1 MAEPSRI
8 QLQMMLVQQAGPGA
22 LPLSILPPASFLPF
36 LRQVEQ
42 LAVEER
48 LRPVLV
54 YWSRQSA
61 ARLLPAGSRFREL
74 MRDAYCVSIFSED
87 RLDPPDEWCFLL
99 ESHGL
104 CLVVYGQQALES
116 PDGEKYQCTGSME
129 PALVKQAFDR
139 LLPKW
144 QQLDLSESNRLED
157 ARANLGP
164 SGSAPPYMQRMRSA
178 WPIVKAPIQQ
188 GLILDPLHGVGGG
201 DSFSSGPIMPDNSL
215 GKIQPIAFEGGGG
228 GNANPGQ
235 GIIMPVSPIISS
247 AAAIIASSVPTLGTP
262 VMDAKSAAA
271 DALNPVGAPQVPP
284 PVIEV
289 DDGKDGA
296 PPTRP
301 MLVDDSNDG
310 AEEGQGLMP
319 PAAQSIIS
327 EIIGRL
333 RHQSDL
339 SSILQFAIE
348 MLALSTHADR
358 GLIWRI
364 EGDHLKVTN
373 EFALS
378 GHNCFLQNQLTSH
391 ESMAVVFEFLSRFPD
406 ETGVGVISIPNTSRD
421 TNLHK
426 VSPTLSS
433 LIELGG
439 VKARLMAQLRSRG
452 TFFGFL
458 ELQQCSGPREWN
470 PIDAVVLQKVAEV
483 LAVVVQQTA
492 DQSKIEMDAQ
502 EMKLINEIAS
512 LFRESRGMSTK
523 DSLVKSVMLVA
534 KHMGFI
540 HSEIYLYNKEESV
553 LEPQTRD
560 AEVDSVDI
568 SDKDNP
574 FVEVFNSG
582 RGKMINIEYTRKADP
597 FFKHDMALVL
607 PLTSEGSRLGVIG
620 LWQRSQDRPDFRP
633 QDRELG
639 LTIAGHLSNVIRADQ
654 AILQIRSDQAR
665 AALINRVSSEI
676 RNALKRADQIMD
688 TLVEALQEF
697 FDLEL
702 CVASLYDDTD
712 ETFRG
717 SKVAGEDSLHHDGN
731 NGNGSVSPL
740 ETRDNVP
747 MNLGE
752 HLFAAYRDRL
762 KEGETIFLTK
772 DEISEE
778 LSEDLEDDD
787 IAEFNGTS
795 ATLVPLFYAGNFK
808 AALCMVSKDPQ
819 ARQLP
824 EKDMHMVLDL
834 ADRVAVVISH
844 AELFAK
850 VELESITDPMTGL
863 FNRRHFEGQLSKEID
878 RYQRFGHPFSFIII
892 DLDYLK
898 KINDTLG
905 HDYGDDAIKH
915 IGNVLKKSVRDVD
928 TVARFGGEEFVV
940 LLPETDLKWARMVA
954 ERICTSI
961 REKTVEGIGTVT
973 ASVGVAVFPRDAD
986 DKEKLF
992 ELADK
997 ALFLAKHRGRDQVCT
1012 VAEDLMPSGSEVA
1025 ISEDMKKK
1033 VDGDRYEA
1041 IANATAPT
1049 PKPDVNLKLDTIP
1062 VFDLEMV
1069 ADKGILGI
1077 LAQII
1082 KTLEEKDAYGPD
1094 RSPRVYSYASKM
1106 ATSLHLSK
1114 EHAEIVSLAAV
1125 LSNLGKISIP
1135 EDILKKPGKLSS
1147 SELDVIHQTPTVG
1160 AKLLEPAKLLYR
1172 VSQIIEACHEHWD
1185 GQGYPNGL
1193 RGHDIP
1199 VEAQIVS
1206 LVDSYVAMTS
1216 DRPYRE
1222 ALSHDESVR
1231 QIQADSGKRWDARLV
1246 KIFLSILQ
1254 KEQKQT

>member
-36 LRQVEQ
+36 LRQVE
-42 LAVEER
+42 LLTVEER

-74 MRDAYCVSIFSED
+74 MRDACVSIFSED
-87 RLDPPDEWCFLL
+87 RLDPPDEWCFLI

-201 DSFSSGPIMPDNSL
+201 EPFASGPAIADTSI

-228 GNANPGQ
+228 GNTNPGQ
-235 GIIMPVSPIISS
+235 NIILPVSPIISS
-247 AAAIIASSVPTLGTP
+247 SSVIAPSQPSLGTP
-262 VMDAKSAAA
+262 VMDARTAAA
-271 DALNPVGAPQVPP
+271 EAKGGAGAPPVPP
-284 PVIEV
+284 PIVALDPG
-289 DDGKDGA
+289 DDGSPA
-296 PPTRP
+296 QIP
-301 MLVDDSNDG
+301 MLLDENDG
-310 AEEGQGLMP
+310 AGEEVLGLMP

-348 MLALSTHADR
+348 MLALNTHADR

-373 EFALS
+373 EFSLS

-560 AEVDSVDI
+560 SQVDSVDI

-582 RGKMINIEYTRKADP
+582 RGKMINIEYTRRADP

-620 LWQRSQDRPDFRP
+620 LWQRSQDRPEFRP

-688 TLVEALQEF
+688 TLVEALHEF

-702 CVASLYDDTD
+702 CVAALYDVND
-712 ETFRG
+712 ETFG
-717 SKVAGEDSLHHDGN
+717 ASKVAGEESLTHDHGN
-731 NGNGSVSPL
+731 NNGSVSPL
-740 ETRDNVP
+740 ESRDAKP
-747 MNLGE
+747 KNLGE
-752 HLFAAYRDRL
+752 HLFTAYKDRL
-762 KEGETIFLTK
+762 KEGEAIFLSS
-772 DEISEE
+772 DEIIEQ
-778 LSEDLEDDD
+778 LDG
-787 IAEFNGTS
+787 EFPEFHGGT
-795 ATLVPLFYAGNFK
+795 ATMVPLFYAGNFK
-808 AALCMVSKDPQ
+808 AALCMVSKEQ
-819 ARQLP
+819 QTRQLP

-905 HDYGDDAIKH
+905 HDYGDAAIKH

-961 REKTVEGIGTVT
+961 REKSVEGIGTVT

-997 ALFLAKHRGRDQVCT
+997 ALFLAKHRGRNQVCT

-1025 ISEDMKKK
+1025 ISEDMKRK
-1033 VDGDRYEA
+1033 VDADRYEA
-1041 IANATAPT
+1041 IAEAEAGVATA
-1049 PKPDVNLKLDTIP
+1049 KAKAEVKLKLDTIP
-1062 VFDLEMV
+1062 AFDLEMV

-1082 KTLEEKDAYGPD
+1082 KTLEEKDSYGPD

-1135 EDILKKPGKLSS
+1135 EDILKKPGPLSD

-1216 DRPYRE
+1216 DRPYRG
-1222 ALSHDESVR
+1222 ALSHDETVR

-1254 KEQKQT
+1254 KEQKQTAS

>member
-22 LPLSILPPASFLPF
+22 LPLSILPPQSFLPF

-188 GLILDPLHGVGGG
+188 GLILDPLQGVAGS
-201 DSFSSGPIMPDNSL
+201 DTFVPTPPVIDTSF
-215 GKIQPIAFEGGGG
+215 GKIQPIAFDGGG
-228 GNANPGQ
+228 GNGGGLAPGA
-235 GIIMPVSPIISS
+235 GAIIMPMQNSGPAAVIGPSTVFEGSVPSLDLPISS
-247 AAAIIASSVPTLGTP
+247 IVNDAIAP
-262 VMDAKSAAA
+262 V
-271 DALNPVGAPQVPP
+271 VPP
-284 PVIEV
+284 VTHIDVDEGDLTLEAHKVVIDADE
-289 DDGKDGA
+289 
-296 PPTRP
+296 PQP
-301 MLVDDSNDG
+301 
-310 AEEGQGLMP
+310 LMP

-339 SSILQFAIE
+339 NSILQFAIE
-348 MLALSTHADR
+348 MLTLNTGADR

-378 GHNCFLQNQLTSH
+378 GHNCFLQNQLTSD
-391 ESMAVVFEFLSRFPD
+391 ESTAVVLEFLSRFPD
-406 ETGVGVISIPNTSRD
+406 ETGVGVISIPNTARD

-439 VKARLMAQLRSRG
+439 VQARLMAQLRSRG
-452 TFFGFL
+452 HFFGFL
-458 ELQQCSGPREWN
+458 ELQQCTGPREWN

-502 EMKLINEIAS
+502 EMKLINDIAS

-534 KHMGFI
+534 RHMGFI
-540 HSEIYLYNKEESV
+540 HFEIYLYNKEESV
-553 LEPQTRD
+553 LEPQTRNSETE
-560 AEVDSVDI
+560 AVDI
-568 SDKDNP
+568 SDKSNP

-582 RGKMINIEYTRKADP
+582 RGKMINIEFSRKADP

-620 LWQRSQDRPDFRP
+620 LWHRSQDRPDFRP

-639 LTIAGHLSNVIRADQ
+639 MTISGHLSNVIRADQ

-676 RNALKRADQIMD
+676 RNALKRADQIME
-688 TLVEALQEF
+688 TLVEALHEF
-697 FDLEL
+697 FDLKL
-702 CVASLYDDTD
+702 CVASLYDNNA
-712 ETFRG
+712 EMFRG
-717 SKVAGEDSLHHDGN
+717 SKVAGEDNLSGDSH
-731 NGNGSVSPL
+731 SKISPL
-740 ETRDNVP
+740 ENPDDKP
-747 MNLGE
+747 KNLGE
-752 HLFAAYRDRL
+752 HLFSICKDRL
-762 KEGETIFLTK
+762 KDGETIFLTK
-772 DEISEE
+772 SDVEDKLDAVVANE
-778 LSEDLEDDD
+778 L
-787 IAEFNGTS
+787 NGNAVTM
-795 ATLVPLFYAGNFK
+795 VPLFYAGNFK
-808 AALCMVSKDPQ
+808 AALCMVSKEQ
-819 ARQLP
+819 AQIRQLP

-863 FNRRHFEGQLSKEID
+863 YNRRHFEGQLTKEID

-898 KINDTLG
+898 RINDTLG

-915 IGNVLKKSVRDVD
+915 IGNVLKKSIRDVD

-961 REKTVEGIGTVT
+961 REKYVEGVGTVT
-973 ASVGVAVFPRDAD
+973 ASLGVAVFPRDAD
-986 DKEKLF
+986 DKERLF

-1012 VAEDLMPSGSEVA
+1012 VADDLMSSGAEA
-1025 ISEDMKKK
+1025 IISEDMKDK
-1033 VDGDRYEA
+1033 VDKDRYVPLGGTSAPAAAPAETPEA
-1041 IANATAPT
+1041 NR
-1049 PKPDVNLKLDTIP
+1049 LKLDTIP
-1062 VFDLEMV
+1062 AFDLEMV

-1082 KTLEEKDAYGPD
+1082 KTLEEKDSYGPE
-1094 RSPRVYSYASKM
+1094 RSPRVYGYASKM

-1114 EHAEIVSLAAV
+1114 EHAEVVSLAAV

-1135 EDILKKPGKLSS
+1135 EEILKKPGPLSDQ
-1147 SELDVIHQTPTVG
+1147 ELGVIHKTPTVG

-1206 LVDSYVAMTS
+1206 LVDCYVAMTS

-1222 ALSHDESVR
+1222 ALSHEESVR
-1231 QIQADSGKRWDARLV
+1231 QIQSDSGKRWDARLV

-1254 KEQKQT
+1254 KEQKQS

>member
-1 MAEPSRI
+1 
-8 QLQMMLVQQAGPGA
+8 MMLVQQAGPGA

-42 LAVEER
+42 LSVEER

-54 YWSRQSA
+54 YWSRQAA
-61 ARLLPAGSRFREL
+61 ARLLPSGPRFREL
-74 MRDAYCVSIFSED
+74 MRDACVSIFSED

-99 ESHGL
+99 ESNGL

-178 WPIVKAPIQQ
+178 WPIVKAPIQT
-188 GLILDPLHGVGGG
+188 GLILDPLHGVGGP
-201 DSFSSGPIMPDNSL
+201 DFAPVLGPADPLL
-215 GKIQPIAFEGGGG
+215 GRIQPIALDVGSKSGGISPS
-228 GNANPGQ
+228 A
-235 GIIMPVSPIISS
+235 IMPVGPTTQ
-247 AAAIIASSVPTLGTP
+247 AAIIAPVVPALGSP
-262 VMDAKSAAA
+262 IMDARAPEA
-271 DALNPVGAPQVPP
+271 DSIRIPIPP
-284 PVIEV
+284 TPPLITEKNEESR
-289 DDGKDGA
+289 DGKVLEPA
-296 PPTRP
+296 K
-301 MLVDDSNDG
+301 VEENDD
-310 AEEGQGLMP
+310 AQPLMP

-348 MLALSTHADR
+348 MLALNTHADR

-421 TNLHK
+421 GNLHK

-439 VKARLMAQLRSRG
+439 VQARLMAQLRSRG

-540 HSEIYLYNKEESV
+540 HSEIYLYNKEENV
-553 LEPQTRD
+553 LEPQTRHSVTE
-560 AEVDSVDI
+560 AVDL
-568 SDKDNP
+568 SDKENP

-582 RGKMINIEYTRKADP
+582 RGKMINIEYSRKADP
-597 FFKHDMALVL
+597 FFRHDMALVL
-607 PLTSEGSRLGVIG
+607 PLTSEGARLGVIG
-620 LWQRSQDRPDFRP
+620 LWHRSSDRPDFRP

-676 RNALKRADQIMD
+676 RNALKRADQIME
-688 TLVEALQEF
+688 TLVEALHEF

-702 CVASLYDDTD
+702 CVASLYDDYSD
-712 ETFRG
+712 MFRG
-717 SKVAGEDSLHHDGN
+717 SKVAGDDTYNQDN
-731 NGNGSVSPL
+731 NGDNRSPL
-740 ETRDNVP
+740 EKPDDAP
-747 MNLGE
+747 KNLGE
-752 HLFAAYRDRL
+752 ALFNAFKDRL
-762 KEGETIFLTK
+762 KEGETIFLLK
-772 DEISEE
+772 DELNGLVS
-778 LSEDLEDDD
+778 
-787 IAEFNGTS
+787 AEVASHFNGS
-795 ATLVPLFYAGNFK
+795 AATLVPLFYAGSFK
-808 AALCMVSKDPQ
+808 AALCMVAKEQ

-850 VELESITDPMTGL
+850 VELESITDPMTTL
-863 FNRRHFEGQLSKEID
+863 YNRRHFEGQLSKEID

-892 DLDYLK
+892 DLDFLK
-898 KINDTLG
+898 RINDTLG
-905 HDYGDDAIKH
+905 HDYGDAAIKH
-915 IGNVLKKSVRDVD
+915 IGLVLKKAVRDVD

-961 REKTVEGIGTVT
+961 REKTVEGVGTVT

-1012 VAEDLMPSGSEVA
+1012 VADDLMPSGSEVE

-1033 VDGDRYEA
+1033 VDAGRHPEP
-1041 IANATAPT
+1041 APT
-1049 PKPDVNLKLDTIP
+1049 KPEVNLKLDKIP
-1062 VFDLEMV
+1062 AFDLEMV

-1082 KTLEEKDAYGPD
+1082 KTLEEKDSYGPE
-1094 RSPRVYSYASKM
+1094 RSTRVYSYASKM

-1125 LSNLGKISIP
+1125 LSNLGKISTP
-1135 EDILKKPGKLSS
+1135 EEILKKPGPLTE
-1147 SELDVIHQTPTVG
+1147 SEMDVIHQTPTVG

-1199 VEAQIVS
+1199 VESQIVS
-1206 LVDSYVAMTS
+1206 LVDCYVAMTS

-1231 QIQADSGKRWDARLV
+1231 QIQSDSGKRWDARLV

-1254 KEQKQT
+1254 KEQKQV

>member
-42 LAVEER
+42 LTVEER
-48 LRPVLV
+48 LKPVLV

-188 GLILDPLHGVGGG
+188 GLILDPLHGVAGG
-201 DSFSSGPIMPDNSL
+201 DSFIAGPSPIDTSI
-215 GKIQPIAFEGGGG
+215 GKIQPIAFDGGGG
-228 GNANPGQ
+228 GQSVILPGT
-235 GIIMPVSPIISS
+235 PIT
-247 AAAIIASSVPTLGTP
+247 AAAVIAPSAPALGTP
-262 VMDAKSAAA
+262 VMEAKTAAA
-271 DALNPVGAPQVPP
+271 DAKSGVAP
-284 PVIEV
+284 PVVPAIIEV
-289 DDGKDGA
+289 DDGEDGKDGQDGKDGKQ
-296 PPTRP
+296 PPEP
-301 MLVDDSNDG
+301 VIKIEEQPEDG
-310 AEEGQGLMP
+310 HLMP

-348 MLALSTHADR
+348 MLALNTHADR

-540 HSEIYLYNKEESV
+540 HSEIYLYNKEEAV

-560 AEVDSVDI
+560 SEVDSVEI
-568 SDKDNP
+568 SDKENP

-582 RGKMINIEYTRKADP
+582 RGKMINIEYSRKADP
-597 FFKHDMALVL
+597 FFKYDMALVL
-607 PLTSEGSRLGVIG
+607 PLTSEGTRLGVIG

-688 TLVEALQEF
+688 TLVEALHEF

-702 CVASLYDDTD
+702 CVASLYDNLD

-717 SKVAGEDSLHHDGN
+717 SKVAGEDSLHHEN
-731 NGNGSVSPL
+731 NGNLSPL
-740 ETRDNVP
+740 ENKGDAP
-747 MNLGE
+747 KNLGE
-752 HLFAAYRDRL
+752 YLFAAFKERL

-772 DEISEE
+772 EEIAEE
-778 LSEDLEDDD
+778 LEEEDIDD
-787 IAEFNGTS
+787 FNGNS

-808 AALCMVSKDPQ
+808 AALCMVSKEQ
-819 ARQLP
+819 QTRQLP

-905 HDYGDDAIKH
+905 HDFGDDAIKH

-961 REKTVEGIGTVT
+961 REKPVEGVGTVT

-1033 VDGDRYEA
+1033 VDEDRYGA
-1041 IANATAPT
+1041 IAAATKAEPV
-1049 PKPDVNLKLDTIP
+1049 KLKLDTIP
-1062 VFDLEMV
+1062 SFDLEMV

-1082 KTLEEKDAYGPD
+1082 KTLEEKDAYGPE

-1135 EDILKKPGKLSS
+1135 EDILKKPGPLSDT
-1147 SELDVIHQTPTVG
+1147 ELDVIHQTPTVG

-1199 VEAQIVS
+1199 VESQIVS

-1222 ALSHDESVR
+1222 ALSHEESVR

-1254 KEQKQT
+1254 KETKEQKQA

>member
-22 LPLSILPPASFLPF
+22 LPLSILPPQSFLPF

-188 GLILDPLHGVGGG
+188 GLILDPLHGVGG
-201 DSFSSGPIMPDNSL
+201 PDTFVPAPSPL
-215 GKIQPIAFEGGGG
+215 DTAFQKIQPIAFEGGGG
-228 GNANPGQ
+228 NGGGLGSSAPGSSA
-235 GIIMPVSPIISS
+235 IIMPMSATGPAAVIGPSTVFEGAVPQLELPEISD
-247 AAAIIASSVPTLGTP
+247 AAI
-262 VMDAKSAAA
+262 
-271 DALNPVGAPQVPP
+271 APPAVPP
-284 PVIEV
+284 VTHIDIDDELSLEAHKIVI
-289 DDGKDGA
+289 
-296 PPTRP
+296 
-301 MLVDDSNDG
+301 DDS
-310 AEEGQGLMP
+310 EEPSPLMP

-348 MLALSTHADR
+348 MLALNTNADR

-406 ETGVGVISIPNTSRD
+406 ETGGGVISIPNTARD

-439 VKARLMAQLRSRG
+439 VQARLMAQLRSRG

-458 ELQQCSGPREWN
+458 ELQQCTGPREWN

-534 KHMGFI
+534 RHMGFI
-540 HSEIYLYNKEESV
+540 HSEIYLFNKEESV
-553 LEPQTRD
+553 LEPQTRHSETE
-560 AEVDSVDI
+560 AVDV
-568 SDKDNP
+568 SDKSNP

-582 RGKMINIEYTRKADP
+582 RGKMINIEFSRKPDP

-620 LWQRSQDRPDFRP
+620 LWHRSQDRPDFRP

-676 RNALKRADQIMD
+676 RNALKRADQIME
-688 TLVEALQEF
+688 TLVEALHEF
-697 FDLEL
+697 FDLKL
-702 CVASLYDDTD
+702 CVASLYDNNA
-712 ETFRG
+712 EMFRG
-717 SKVAGEDSLHHDGN
+717 SKVAGEDNLSGGDSQSKL
-731 NGNGSVSPL
+731 SPL
-740 ETRDNVP
+740 ENKDDKP
-747 MNLGE
+747 KNLGE
-752 HLFAAYRDRL
+752 HLFSICKDRL
-762 KEGETIFLTK
+762 KDGETIFLTK
-772 DEISEE
+772 DEIEDRLDDVVANE
-778 LSEDLEDDD
+778 L
-787 IAEFNGTS
+787 NGNSVTM
-795 ATLVPLFYAGNFK
+795 VPLFYAGNFK
-808 AALCMVSKDPQ
+808 AALCMVSKEQ
-819 ARQLP
+819 QQIRQLP

-863 FNRRHFEGQLSKEID
+863 YNRRHFEGQLSKEID

-898 KINDTLG
+898 RINDTLG

-915 IGNVLKKSVRDVD
+915 IGNVLKKSIRDVD

-961 REKTVEGIGTVT
+961 REKPVEGVGTVT
-973 ASVGVAVFPRDAD
+973 ASLGVAVFPRDAD
-986 DKEKLF
+986 DKERLF

-1012 VAEDLMPSGSEVA
+1012 VADDLMQSGSEVEF
-1025 ISEDMKKK
+1025 SDDMKEK
-1033 VDGDRYEA
+1033 VDKDRYVPLA
-1041 IANATAPT
+1041 GASAPA
-1049 PKPDVNLKLDTIP
+1049 PAVPAPVSMKLDAIP
-1062 VFDLEMV
+1062 AFDLEMV

-1082 KTLEEKDAYGPD
+1082 KTLEEKDAYGPE
-1094 RSPRVYSYASKM
+1094 RSPRVYGYASKM

-1114 EHAEIVSLAAV
+1114 EHAEVVSLAAV

-1135 EDILKKPGKLSS
+1135 EDILKKPGPLSEE
-1147 SELDVIHQTPTVG
+1147 ELSVIHQTPSVG

-1206 LVDSYVAMTS
+1206 LVDCYVAMTS

-1222 ALSHDESVR
+1222 ALSHEESVR
-1231 QIQADSGKRWDARLV
+1231 QIQSDSGKRWDARLV

>member
-8 QLQMMLVQQAGPGA
+8 QLQMMLVQQGGPGA
-22 LPLSILPPASFLPF
+22 LPLSILPPQSFLPF

-164 SGSAPPYMQRMRSA
+164 SGSAPPYMQRVRSA

-188 GLILDPLHGVGGG
+188 GLILDPLHGVGGP
-201 DSFSSGPIMPDNSL
+201 DSFVPTPMPMDTSF
-215 GKIQPIAFEGGGG
+215 GKIQPIAFDSVGG
-228 GNANPGQ
+228 GNGGSIISPPGA
-235 GIIMPVSPIISS
+235 GAIIMPMASNTGPAAVIGPSTTFEDSILSLEVPNSMFADIS
-247 AAAIIASSVPTLGTP
+247 AAPPA
-262 VMDAKSAAA
+262 
-271 DALNPVGAPQVPP
+271 VPP
-284 PVIEV
+284 VTHIDV
-289 DDGKDGA
+289 DDGDLTLESHKI
-296 PPTRP
+296 
-301 MLVDDSNDG
+301 VIDDSG
-310 AEEGQGLMP
+310 EPQPLMP

-348 MLALSTHADR
+348 MLAINTNADR

-406 ETGVGVISIPNTSRD
+406 ETGVGVISIPNTARD

-439 VKARLMAQLRSRG
+439 VQARLMAQLRSRG

-458 ELQQCSGPREWN
+458 ELQQCTGPREWN

-534 KHMGFI
+534 RHMGFI

-553 LEPQTRD
+553 LEPQTRHSVTD
-560 AEVDSVDI
+560 AVDL
-568 SDKDNP
+568 SDKSNP

-582 RGKMINIEYTRKADP
+582 RGKMINIEFTRKPDP

-620 LWQRSQDRPDFRP
+620 LWHRSQDRPDFRP

-639 LTIAGHLSNVIRADQ
+639 LTISGHLSNVIRADQ

-676 RNALKRADQIMD
+676 RNALKRADQIME
-688 TLVEALQEF
+688 TLVEALHEF
-697 FDLEL
+697 FDLKL
-702 CVASLYDDTD
+702 CVASLYDNNA
-712 ETFRG
+712 EMFRG
-717 SKVAGEDSLHHDGN
+717 SKVAGEDNLSGDSHSKL
-731 NGNGSVSPL
+731 SPL
-740 ETRDNVP
+740 ENPDDKP
-747 MNLGE
+747 KNLGE
-752 HLFAAYRDRL
+752 HLFSLCKDRL
-762 KEGETIFLTK
+762 KDGETIFLTK
-772 DEISEE
+772 AEIEDQLDDVVAAE
-778 LSEDLEDDD
+778 L
-787 IAEFNGTS
+787 NGNS
-795 ATLVPLFYAGNFK
+795 ATMVPLFYAGNFK
-808 AALCMVSKDPQ
+808 AALCMVSKEQ
-819 ARQLP
+819 QQIRQLP

-863 FNRRHFEGQLSKEID
+863 YNRRHFEGQLSKEID

-898 KINDTLG
+898 RINDSLG

-915 IGNVLKKSVRDVD
+915 IGNVLKKSIRDVD

-961 REKTVEGIGTVT
+961 REKYVEGVGTVT
-973 ASVGVAVFPRDAD
+973 ASLGVAVFPRDAD
-986 DKEKLF
+986 DKERLF

-1012 VAEDLMPSGSEVA
+1012 VADDLMPSGSEVEF
-1025 ISEDMKKK
+1025 SDDMKEK
-1033 VDGDRYEA
+1033 VDKDRYVPFA
-1041 IANATAPT
+1041 GNAPAPAEV
-1049 PKPDVNLKLDTIP
+1049 PVKADVNLKLDTIP
-1062 VFDLEMV
+1062 AFDLEMV

-1082 KTLEEKDAYGPD
+1082 KTLEEKDAYGPE
-1094 RSPRVYSYASKM
+1094 RSPRVYGYASKM

-1114 EHAEIVSLAAV
+1114 EHAEVVSLAAV

-1135 EDILKKPGKLSS
+1135 EDILKKPGPLSEA
-1147 SELDVIHQTPTVG
+1147 ELGVIHQTPTVG

-1185 GQGYPNGL
+1185 GEGYPNGL

-1206 LVDSYVAMTS
+1206 LVDCYVAMTS

-1222 ALSHDESVR
+1222 ALSHEESVR
-1231 QIQADSGKRWDARLV
+1231 QIQSDSGKRWDARLV

-1254 KEQKQT
+1254 KEQKQA